1 MTKFMFITIQKL
13 IINLIYCQKD
23 DVSEAKK
30 KPLNA
35 KYGNCFSLYFNS
47 YFCNLE
53 IHLNKLFIKNAKNLP
68 WLLKCK

>member
-30 KPLNA
+30 KTLNA

-53 IHLNKLFIKNAKNLP
+53 IHLNKLFIK
-68 WLLKCK
+68 KCQKLAMAFKV